1 MLADII
7 ANHADIAGI
16 ILGHLDFETLVKVS
30 NVSKMI
36 SAYDFAP
43 LLESKTVRFV
53 HGKTYVSTATGWHN
67 RVYRCTIT
75 RNYVKSKTVRWG
87 NGKLRRNVRMRR
99 GVEYILIAR
108 DPKFG
113 CIYAKDLHSPTMDAE
128 IDRANS
134 YWASFY

>member
-16 ILGHLDFETLVKVS
+16 ILDHLDFETLVKVS
-30 NVSKMI
+30 KVSKRI

-67 RVYRCTIT
+67 RVYKCTIT
-75 RNYVKSKTVRWG
+75 RKHVKSKT
-87 NGKLRRNVRMRR
+87 L
-99 GVEYILIAR
+99 
-108 DPKFG
+108 F
-113 CIYAKDLHSPTMDAE
+113 
-128 IDRANS
+128 
-134 YWASFY
+134 